1 MPFKANI
8 VHKRVAS
15 AQLGAVQVS
24 LPAAPSFLFLRD
36 VASCILYHIVPLI
49 TLQIGMMNECQ
60 RTRVDLPEHT

>member
-36 VASCILYHIVPLI
+36 VGIVHIIPYSA
-49 TLQIGMMNECQ
+49 
-60 RTRVDLPEHT
+60 VDHATNWNDERMPEKTS